1 MKSIFFTLSLLV
13 ICHLSSFTQVAD
25 GINYQAI
32 ALDDTGNPVSG
43 TDENWNVIP
52 DKQFDVRFSVLGGS
66 ASGGVLYQET
76 HLAHTD
82 PYGMFSLVV
91 GHGQATAAGEHDRLV
106 DIPWGADKLFLR
118 VEIDLDRN
126 GSWRTMDN
134 QQMMAVP
141 FAFHA
146 ISAGTVSNIT
156 ARAGHDPDEPIFS
169 VTNSSGDTVFAVYES
184 GVVINIDD
192 DPGKGS
198 RAGFAVG
205 GFTRSKDDGYIEY
218 LRVDPGNVRINID
231 DDPDSKGTRGG
242 FAVGGFSSRK
252 ADGVPD
258 YFFLDG
264 TSALFQL
271 DADDI
276 AKGTR
281 GGFAVGGFSRSK
293 SGMFDDYLV
302 VRPDSVRVYIDDD
315 TNKGTRGGFA
325 VGGFSSRKQ
334 DDVYEFLRIDPGYVR
349 VGIYDD
355 PSLKGTRAGF
365 AVGGF
370 SSQKGD
376 DMPDYLHILPGSA
389 EFLLDQDASKGTR
402 GGFAVGGFSSH
413 KADEG
418 IFDYMNLT
426 ADSARIYIE
435 DNEGRG
441 GFAVVER
448 TDNKGGSHDVLYV
461 APDRTSVY
469 LKDNTKN
476 SPDGFAV
483 FNREDDYAA
492 RLFSVSEEGTFV
504 STLFEAVPVLYTSLV
519 SAGVVSA
526 TVGGLVLNTGGADIT
541 EYGFVFST
549 QPNPTTLVNEGKIT
563 EEGALQAGDTFILD
577 IESLDPET
585 TYYVRAW
592 ARNRTGTGYGQQVEF
607 ATLPGNGL

>member
-1 MKSIFFTLSLLV
+1 MKYIFFTLSFLV
-13 ICHLSSFTQVAD
+13 ICHLSSYTQVAD

-32 ALDDTGNPVSG
+32 ALDETGNPVAG

-66 ASGGVLYQET
+66 SAGAVLYQET

-91 GHGQATAAGEHDRLV
+91 GHGESTAAGEHGRLA

-118 VEIDLDRN
+118 VEIDLERSGN
-126 GSWRTMDN
+126 WRTMDN

-146 ISAGTVSNIT
+146 LSAGAVSNIT
-156 ARAGHDPDEPIFS
+156 AQEGHDPDEPIFS
-169 VTNSSGDTVFAVYES
+169 VTNSKGDTVFAVYES

-192 DPGKGS
+192 DPGKGT
-198 RAGFAVG
+198 RGGFAVG
-205 GFTRSKDDGYIEY
+205 GFSRSKDDGYIEY
-218 LRVDPGNVRINID
+218 LRVDPGHVRINID

-242 FAVGGFSSRK
+242 FAVGGFSSHK
-252 ADGVPD
+252 AEGVPD

-293 SGMFDDYLV
+293 SGLFDDYLV
-302 VRPDSVRVYIDDD
+302 VRPDSVRIYIDDD
-315 TNKGTRGGFA
+315 ANKGTRGGFA

-334 DDVYEFLRIDPGYVR
+334 GDVYEFLRIDPGYVR

-355 PSLKGTRAGF
+355 PLLKGTRAGF

-389 EFLLDQDASKGTR
+389 EFLLDEDASKGTR
-402 GGFAVGGFSSH
+402 GGFAVGGFSSQ

-418 IFDYMNLT
+418 IFDFMTLE

-483 FNREDDYAA
+483 FNREDDHAA
-492 RLFSVSEEGTFV
+492 RLFSVSEDGTFV
-504 STLFEAVPVLYTSLV
+504 STLFEAVPVLYTNLV

-526 TVGGLVLNTGGADIT
+526 TIQGLVLNTGGADIT
-541 EYGFVFST
+541 EYGFVYST
-549 QPNPTTLVNEGKIT
+549 QPNPTTAVNEGIVT
-563 EEGALQAGDTFILD
+563 ETGVLQAGETFTLD
-577 IESLDPET
+577 ITELAPET

-592 ARNRTGTGYGQQVEF
+592 ARNRTGTGYGQQVEYT
-607 ATLPGNGL
+607 TLPDNGL